1 MDDTLLDKHEEL
13 VIEMAR
19 TYLDNMELELGR
31 KYKDN
36 GHQVDATLSNDQYT
50 ALNAKHG
57 LSNSEFADLYSE
69 FLKMK
74 PSLHL
79 RQVMG
84 AFTQSGGGVDVSPA
98 YDEESQRM
106 SVAVSFIINDKA
118 LDRIEGLSEIEDL
131 LLKMEAMIQV
141 DTLLSGAD
149 PDISP
154 TF

>member
-1 MDDTLLDKHEEL
+1 MDTTLLEKHEGL
-13 VIEMAR
+13 VVEMAR
-19 TYLDNMELELGR
+19 TYLDNMELELGK

-36 GHQVDATLSNDQYT
+36 DHQVDATLSNDQYT
-50 ALNAKHG
+50 VLNAKHG
-57 LSNSEFADLYSE
+57 LSNNEFADLYSE

-84 AFTQSGGGVDVSPA
+84 AFTQSGGNVDVNPT
-98 YDEESQRM
+98 YDEETQRLEV
-106 SVAVSFIINDKA
+106 SVSFIINDKV
-118 LDRIEGLSEIEDL
+118 LDKIDGLSEIEGL

-149 PDISP
+149 PEVSP